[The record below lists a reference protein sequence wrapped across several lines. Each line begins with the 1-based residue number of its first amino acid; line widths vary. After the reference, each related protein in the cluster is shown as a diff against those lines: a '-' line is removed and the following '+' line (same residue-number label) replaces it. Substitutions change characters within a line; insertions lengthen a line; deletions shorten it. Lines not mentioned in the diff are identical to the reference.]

1 MHPKVRIIPLGGCGE
16 IGKNMTAIEYED
28 EIIVIDAGI
37 MFPENDMLG
46 VDAIIPDY
54 TYLKDRLDNILAVL
68 ITHGHEDHIGAVAH
82 VMQDIKAPIYATP
95 LTAGLTEVKLRQ
107 GGLHSQIEMHTI
119 EAGDKFHLGRHF
131 TIEPFHVAHSIPDCV
146 GFGITTPAGL
156 IVHTGDYKFDHTPSD
171 GWPPDFAKLAEF
183 SAHGVLALLADSTNA
198 DRPGWTKSEKEID
211 KAFDDLFRNAQGRII
226 VATFASLISRIQQV
240 ANMCVKHGRYLAV
253 TGRSMRD
260 NVKIAQRLGYLEID
274 EATLID
280 IEDATSL
287 PPHRVAIMATGS
299 QGEPSAVMG
308 KLARGRHNRL
318 QIQEGDTVVFSAH
331 PIPGNEELVYRTI
344 NQLLRRGAN
353 VLYEG
358 IANVHVSGHASQE
371 EMKLMINLVRPKYL
385 VPVHGELRHLKQHAL
400 MAQELGIP
408 RENIAVI
415 ENGTPL
421 ELSQDKLT
429 IMPRLK
435 GGYIFVDGASV
446 GEVDW
451 PLLRDRELLAQGG
464 VFFAFLTLNGNGAMI
479 GEPEILS
486 RGFLDMRD
494 GGEIVDGA
502 KETIDRVIKLHK
514 ENGGGKLST
523 KIEDALSRY
532 LYSETGRRPLVQTI
546 IK

>member
-16 IGKNMTAIEYED
+16 IGKNMTVIEYDD
-28 EIIVIDAGI
+28 EIVVVDAGI

-54 TYLKDRLDNILAVL
+54 SYLKDRLDNILAVL
-68 ITHGHEDHIGAVAH
+68 ITHGHEDHIGAIAH

-107 GGLHSQIEMHTI
+107 GGLQNQIEIHTI

-183 SAHGVLALLADSTNA
+183 SARGVLALLADSTNA

-331 PIPGNEELVYRTI
+331 AIPGNEELVYRTI

-371 EMKLMINLVRPKYL
+371 EMKLMINLVRPQYL
-385 VPVHGELRHLKQHAL
+385 VPLHGELRHLKQHAV
-400 MAQELGIP
+400 MAQELGIS

-451 PLLRDRELLAQGG
+451 PLLRDRELLSQGG
-464 VFFAFLTLNGNGAMI
+464 VFFAFLTLNGNGAMS

-486 RGFLDMRD
+486 RGFLDVRD
-494 GGEIVDGA
+494 GAEIVDGA

-514 ENGGGKLST
+514 ENGSGKLST
-523 KIEDALSRY
+523 KIEDSLSRY
-532 LYSETGRRPLVQTI
+532 LYSETGRRPLVQVI

>member
-1 MHPKVRIIPLGGCGE
+1 
-16 IGKNMTAIEYED
+16 MTVIEYED
-28 EIIVIDAGI
+28 EIVVVDAGI

-54 TYLKDRLDNILAVL
+54 SYLKDRLDNILAVL
-68 ITHGHEDHIGAVAH
+68 ITHGHEDHIGAIAH

-107 GGLHSQIEMHTI
+107 GGLQNQIEMHTI

-183 SAHGVLALLADSTNA
+183 SARGVLALLADSTNA

-331 PIPGNEELVYRTI
+331 AIPGNEELVYRTI

-371 EMKLMINLVRPKYL
+371 EMKLMINLVRPQYL
-385 VPVHGELRHLKQHAL
+385 VPVHGELRHLKQHAV

-451 PLLRDRELLAQGG
+451 PVLRDRELLSQGG
-464 VFFAFLTLNGNGAMI
+464 VFFAFLTLNGNGAMS

-494 GGEIVDGA
+494 GAEIVDGA
-502 KETIDRVIKLHK
+502 KETIDRVVKLHK

-523 KIEDALSRY
+523 KIEDGLSRY
-532 LYSETGRRPLVQTI
+532 LYSETGRRPLVQVI

>member
-16 IGKNMTAIEYED
+16 IGKNMTVIEYDD
-28 EIIVIDAGI
+28 EIVVVDAGI

-54 TYLKDRLDNILAVL
+54 SYLKDRLDNILAVL
-68 ITHGHEDHIGAVAH
+68 ITHGHEDHIGAIAH

-107 GGLHSQIEMHTI
+107 GGLQNQIEIHTI

-183 SAHGVLALLADSTNA
+183 SARGVLALLADSTNA

-211 KAFDDLFRNAQGRII
+211 KAFDELFRNAQGRII

-331 PIPGNEELVYRTI
+331 AIPGNEELVYRTI
-344 NQLLRRGAN
+344 NQLMRRGAN

-371 EMKLMINLVRPKYL
+371 EMKLMINLVRPQYL
-385 VPVHGELRHLKQHAL
+385 VPVHGELRHLKQHAV

-408 RENIAVI
+408 RENIAII

-451 PLLRDRELLAQGG
+451 PVLRDRELLAQGG
-464 VFFAFLTLNGNGAMI
+464 VFFAFLTLNGNGAMS

-494 GGEIVDGA
+494 GAEIMDGA

-523 KIEDALSRY
+523 KIEDSLSRY
-532 LYSETGRRPLVQTI
+532 LYSETGRRPLVQVI